1 MLRLF
6 GRIMLIIGFA
16 ALGSALFG
24 VGPSIGRFWTQ
35 LHSNSLVGLQ
45 GFVDRNLD
53 PDPGDP
59 TVWFDTVLPVLASS
73 IFYPVAVIVGVIG
86 LVILLMSRSSR

>member
-1 MLRLF
+1 MHRLF
-6 GRIMLIIGFA
+6 GRTILVLGFA
-16 ALGSALFG
+16 ALGLALFG
-24 VGPSIGRFWTQ
+24 VGPSIARLWAE

-73 IFYPVAVIVGVIG
+73 IFYPVAVILGIVG
-86 LVILLMSRSSR
+86 LVSLLSNRSSR